1 MADAADHKLPP
12 LDIRSFKD
20 QDYKEV
26 RQLIADS
33 ERLLF
38 IY

>member
-1 MADAADHKLPP
+1 MTEEQDHKLPP
-12 LDIRSFKD
+12 LNIRPFKD
-20 QDYKEV
+20 QDYREV